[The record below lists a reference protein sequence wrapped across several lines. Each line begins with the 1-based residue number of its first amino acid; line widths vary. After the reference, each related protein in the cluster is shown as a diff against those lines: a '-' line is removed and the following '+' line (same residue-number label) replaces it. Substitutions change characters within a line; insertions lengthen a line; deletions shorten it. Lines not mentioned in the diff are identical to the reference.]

1 MKSEHSIVY
10 GNLFQPAQFLDWL
23 KEFLHFHVSSVDPV
37 AELSSNDKNEDME
50 RDQVDQKDI
59 STPGAEHVEECDS
72 TETGPVDITTLDPE
86 AVSEEHTKGS
96 NTLIVITAS

>member
-1 MKSEHSIVY
+1 MFRSL
-10 GNLFQPAQFLDWL
+10 GWL
-23 KEFLHFHVSSVDPV
+23 ESNERYLHRQESSQGIDSTVSSVDPV
-37 AELSSNDKNEDME
+37 AELSSNHKNEDME

-86 AVSEEHTKGS
+86 AVSEEHTKDS
-96 NTLIVITAS
+96 NTFTAS